1 MLSDEPQWVAV
12 YTSSRAEKKV
22 SDRLTEAGIENYLP
36 LRRVK
41 RRWSDRVKIVEE
53 PLIKSYTF
61 ARITLK
67 QETPLRDIAG
77 VVWIVAF
84 KGKVAT
90 IPDAEIEAM
99 RQFVDSEKS
108 VAVYETSRLKF
119 GAAVEVTD
127 GPFAGRRGEI
137 VSDCV
142 DGNFAIRIDA
152 LSVSLVV
159 DIDQNI
165 LRPLKTEKKTK
176 GLFYK
181 D

>member
-67 QETPLRDIAG
+67 QETPLRGIDG

-84 KGKVAT
+84 RGKVAT

-99 RQFVDSEKS
+99 RQFVDSEKT

-152 LSVSLVV
+152 LSFSLVV

-165 LRPLKTEKKTK
+165 LRPVKTEKKTK

>member
-99 RQFVDSEKS
+99 RQFVESEKS
-108 VAVYETSRLKF
+108 VAVYETSKLKF
-119 GAAVEVTD
+119 GAAVEITD
-127 GPFAGRRGEI
+127 GPFVGRRGEI
-137 VSDCV
+137 VSDCQ

-152 LSVSLVV
+152 LSFSLVV

-165 LRPLKTEKKTK
+165 LRAVKADKKAK